1 MFFVSS
7 YLLACY
13 TLFDSNGRLLH
24 GHPGALVSLL
34 VTGAW
39 SRCSTVICAR
49 NQCVSE
55 LYDIKTCEAQAVQ
68 RWIGGELEE
77 GGVRMRS
84 LIVLALTG
92 LLANENTATGYTDEI
107 RDVAWNQERPTSS
120 GRGMAFTPAVT
131 GSIVTPRA
139 RLKSQRDLHLPQS
152 QQQRHA
158 GWSAGRQQGSA
169 SPMSRSAT
177 LTRKHREHRPSQS
190 HLNMDQEDSV
200 PLAASRTTE
209 GLQTNLRSSTL
220 PISASYSQHFSA
232 ASQQGRGVPP
242 VRHSLSIGSQ
252 YHHPLSDPFR
262 GEFLIKTLSGTTS
275 ERHQVS
281 GSDSALR
288 KRMGTS
294 EQNYVS
300 KAAVNNQEMANSA
313 YIHGRKDG
321 SDPPQMEHGFGGNL
335 LDVEPLQQSEV
346 KTEPVVVATTPLVP
360 AQKSSDPAE
369 RRDTTQVSP
378 SKIIHIR
385 TPHCAPSSRRQ
396 CCCYSGWC
404 SRPAL
409 PTWPSLWRSKAPCSV
424 SSRHS

>member
-1 MFFVSS
+1 
-7 YLLACY
+7 
-13 TLFDSNGRLLH
+13 
-24 GHPGALVSLL
+24 
-34 VTGAW
+34 
-39 SRCSTVICAR
+39 
-49 NQCVSE
+49 
-55 LYDIKTCEAQAVQ
+55 
-68 RWIGGELEE
+68 
-77 GGVRMRS
+77 
-84 LIVLALTG
+84 
-92 LLANENTATGYTDEI
+92 
-107 RDVAWNQERPTSS
+107 
-120 GRGMAFTPAVT
+120 MAFTPAVT

-169 SPMSRSAT
+169 SPMPRSAT

-321 SDPPQMEHGFGGNL
+321 SDLPQMEHGFGGNL

-378 SKIIHIR
+378 SKDH
-385 TPHCAPSSRRQ
+385 PHKNSPLRSLFSSPMLLLLGVVFAASAAYMAIVMEEQGALQRLQQAQLTAAFGGQPFLEGRRKRSLLTHKQ
-396 CCCYSGWC
+396 AL
-404 SRPAL
+404 SRITA
-409 PTWPSLWRSKAPCSV
+409 SKARLI
-424 SSRHS
+424 SR